1 MCYFYYLSDIKP
13 ENILV
18 SSSGDDLVV
27 KLGDFGFSKKE
38 ITPNCLVTLCGTPS
52 YAAPEGIESNR
63 SLWKVVLVSRLYFYV
78 TSCES

>member
-1 MCYFYYLSDIKP
+1 MIINGMRFSCFSTYLSDIKP

-52 YAAPEGIESNR
+52 YAAPEASQA
-63 SLWKVVLVSRLYFYV
+63 VH
-78 TSCES
+78 TA